1 MESLKL
7 EIEIPVAIAGYLQM
21 DEKKII
27 ERVYKLLLA
36 DLASQGI
43 ISFGKAAE
51 LAGMDKMAFIMEMG
65 HIGIPY
71 FSGDVSEILRDADL
85 INNTMAGV
93 SQ

>member
-1 MESLKL
+1 
-7 EIEIPVAIAGYLQM
+7 
-21 DEKKII
+21 
-27 ERVYKLLLA
+27 
-36 DLASQGI
+36 
-43 ISFGKAAE
+43 
-51 LAGMDKMAFIMEMG
+51 MDKMAFIMEMG